1 MAPGKAR
8 QGRAQG
14 QCSIALTLPACRKG
28 TATEFVQ
35 LLEMVQYST
44 WAGSTGTRTTGRI
57 KEESEGS

>member
-8 QGRAQG
+8 EGRAQG
-14 QCSIALTLPACRKG
+14 QCSIASTLPPCSKG

-35 LLEMVQYST
+35 LREMVQYST
-44 WAGSTGTRTTGRI
+44 WAGTRTTGGI